1 MTDTYLDEGDTGED
15 LDTSTT
21 EEQGGAGEAEQPE
34 RQEQQEQQ
42 EQRRP
47 GDATVALK
55 AERAAR
61 RAEKREFQRQIDEL
75 RAAVQQPR
83 QTEQRQTA
91 APINPEDDPIGALL
105 ETREKL
111 AAIEAERQRATEQQ
125 GQAKAQEQYMARI
138 QSTVQEYEAEFT
150 ADNPDYPQA
159 AEFLTQSRS
168 KEYQAAG
175 YTPLQIQQALQ
186 REYHDIIVNAVNQG
200 RDPAEIFYTLSK
212 QRGFRGGSPSK
223 LDAIAAGQK
232 ATGSMSGGGRGA
244 DGLTLGAVADLEGED
259 FDKAFSKLRAQ
270 ARRREAGR

>member
-1 MTDTYLDEGDTGED
+1 MTDSYLDDGDTDEG
-15 LDTSTT
+15 LDTQAP
-21 EEQGGAGEAEQPE
+21 EQGAEGEGEQQPE
-34 RQEQQEQQ
+34 QQDEQ

-83 QTEQRQTA
+83 QTEQRQAA
-91 APINPEDDPIGALL
+91 APINPEDDPIGALM

-125 GQAKAQEQYMARI
+125 GQAAAQAQYMARI
-138 QSTVQEYEAEFT
+138 QSTVESYEADFT

-159 AEFLTQSRS
+159 AAFLTESRS

-175 YTPLQIQQALQ
+175 YTPAQVQQALQ
-186 REYHDIIVNAVNQG
+186 REYHDIIVNAVNTG
-200 RDPAEIFYTLSK
+200 RDPAEVFYTLSK
-212 QRGFRGGSPSK
+212 QRGFRGAAPSR
-223 LDAIAAGQK
+223 LDAIAAGQR
-232 ATGSMSGGGRGA
+232 ATGAMSGGGRGS
-244 DGLTLGAVADLEGED
+244 DGLTFGAVADLDGKD
-259 FDKAFSKLRAQ
+259 FDSAFAKLQ
-270 ARRREAGR
+270 AAAKRREMGR

>member
-1 MTDTYLDEGDTGED
+1 MTDNSYFDEGDTSQPDDQEAAQPGAEAPEPEQA
-15 LDTSTT
+15 
-21 EEQGGAGEAEQPE
+21 EE
-34 RQEQQEQQ
+34 Q

-91 APINPEDDPIGALL
+91 APINPEDDPIGALM

-138 QSTVQEYEAEFT
+138 QTTVQEYEAEFA
-150 ADNPDYPQA
+150 ADNPDYHQA
-159 AEFLTQSRS
+159 AEFLTQSRA
-168 KEYQAAG
+168 KEYQTAG
-175 YTPLQIQQALQ
+175 YTPAQVQQALQ
-186 REYHDIIVNAVNQG
+186 REYHDIIVNAVGAG
-200 RDPAEIFYTLSK
+200 RDPAEVFYNLSK
-212 QRGFRGGSPSK
+212 QRGFRGGQTPK

-232 ATGSMSGGGRGA
+232 ATGALSGGGRGA
-244 DGLTLGAVADLEGED
+244 DGLTFGAVADLEGAD
-259 FDKAFSKLRAQ
+259 FDKAYAKLRAA
-270 ARRREAGR
+270 ARRREAG